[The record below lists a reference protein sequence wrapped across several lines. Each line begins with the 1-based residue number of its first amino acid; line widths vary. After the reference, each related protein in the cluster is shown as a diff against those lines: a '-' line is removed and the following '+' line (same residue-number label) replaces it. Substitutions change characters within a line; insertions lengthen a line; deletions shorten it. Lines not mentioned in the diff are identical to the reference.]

1 MSEELGRLNATWRGG
16 SHLAE
21 IKREWNR
28 GFLRDC
34 SLSYVYLQSLILCYL
49 CHYCIVPRLKT
60 HMRYAAQLPM
70 IFRLCQSRGNRTAFS
85 VYTHDLMSVAR
96 RGSVITSLGSY
107 SYRIGARLARR
118 VFKIGTLVMEWCTVG
133 WMCAC
138 ERASDPPPRLR
149 PRSRRQPS
157 EWRAFTQSVGSERGR
172 RSRRMRGF
180 FLWRPIDARTRI
192 VNCFFITSWNSYEF
206 SAPQAVL
213 ELLIRIQVPILS

>member
-1 MSEELGRLNATWRGG
+1 M
-16 SHLAE
+16 
-21 IKREWNR
+21 
-28 GFLRDC
+28 
-34 SLSYVYLQSLILCYL
+34 YLQSLTLCHL
-49 CHYCIVPRLKT
+49 CHYCIAPRLKT

-70 IFRLCQSRGNRTAFS
+70 IFRLYQSRGNRSALS

-138 ERASDPPPRLR
+138 ERASDPPPRLH

-172 RSRRMRGF
+172 HSRRMRGF
-180 FLWRPIDARTRI
+180 FLWRRSTREHVSSI
-192 VNCFFITSWNSYEF
+192 VFFLTSWNSYEF
-206 SAPQAVL
+206 SAP
-213 ELLIRIQVPILS
+213 